1 VLICLDNGKSLCRDK
16 LDELRGA
23 VADELEITRRVL
35 EASERTRQ
43 SCRKKRTGKPFSS
56 VLMGFVF
63 EPQWMVRF
71 PPHPSFPVKM

>member
-1 VLICLDNGKSLCRDK
+1 MLICLDSGKALCRDK

-35 EASERTRQ
+35 EACEWKRQ
-43 SCRKKRTGKPFSS
+43 TGGKKRTGKPFSS

-63 EPQWMVRF
+63 EP
-71 PPHPSFPVKM
+71 